1 MVRAHLD
8 VLLTSS
14 ARTAIFFTGTLI
26 NSQGVAPMV
35 HLFNSDEI
43 RKIVWKQIE
52 KDVSLGEQAG
62 GSGHLAHVDCKIDGV
77 DEPRKV
83 PEGWE
88 ITYRYTVSVTTEFT
102 IYPDNP
108 PWENGYEKTVVVDE
122 KGDVIEVRRTGIISS
137 SWESVEPLT
146 STTICKD
153 PVDVNEIPIQR
164 VIDLK
169 TGRDITG
176 EYITQRLKEL
186 EILADKIIQHATS
199 DVEANPE
206 TSKRIYET
214 TYWEIHE
221 KLGSGSIGP
230 ATCVASGLMEEKKEE
245 LADVL
250 GIKTEDRI
258 Y

>member
-1 MVRAHLD
+1 
-8 VLLTSS
+8 
-14 ARTAIFFTGTLI
+14 
-26 NSQGVAPMV
+26 MV
-35 HLFNSDEI
+35 HLFNNDEI

-52 KDVSLGEQAG
+52 KDVSPGEHVG
-62 GSGHLAHVDCKIDGV
+62 GSGHLGHVDCKIDGV

-83 PEGWE
+83 SEGWE

-108 PWENGYEKTVVVDE
+108 PWENGYEKTIVVDE
-122 KGDVIEVRRTGIISS
+122 KGDFINVRRAEIISS
-137 SWESVEPLT
+137 NIESVEPFDSAAT
-146 STTICKD
+146 GKD
-153 PVDVNEIPIQR
+153 PVEVNEIPVQR

-176 EYITQRLKEL
+176 EYITQRLREL
-186 EILADKIIQHATS
+186 EILADKIIQKAAS
-199 DVEANPE
+199 DAEADPE
-206 TSKRIYET
+206 SKRKIYET

-221 KLGSGSIGP
+221 RLGSGSIGP
-230 ATCVASGLMEEKKEE
+230 ATSVASGLMEEKKAE

-250 GIKTEDRI
+250 RIKTEDRI